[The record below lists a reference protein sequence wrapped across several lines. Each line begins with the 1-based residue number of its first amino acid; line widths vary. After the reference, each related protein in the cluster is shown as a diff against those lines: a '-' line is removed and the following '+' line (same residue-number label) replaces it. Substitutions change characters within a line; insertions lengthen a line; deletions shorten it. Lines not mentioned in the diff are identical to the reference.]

1 MTMNKLASSI
11 LALLVIALLTGCRQ
25 TLKESLADKDEQQSL
40 VVSDELSNNQVK
52 CFAEDSL
59 GQMWIGTFRGLNRYD
74 GKEYHQYFCT
84 GDSTALP
91 DNNIASLL
99 TDRKG
104 RLWVG
109 TVNGPARYTDQ
120 DNFIQVPMDANN
132 RNIIKLF
139 DDSHGNVYL
148 FNASEVLRYDEA
160 SQRFRTIARGLFP
173 RHAFYVD
180 CHIDRHDRL
189 WVVSSAY
196 IRCFS
201 LPKGQLIY
209 SLDLQRAGL
218 PSAPLYSYL
227 SADGGLYLSC
237 IGLMKRFDT
246 NSRRLEAVDG
256 AAYQGQTAAQS
267 HIEAP
272 DYVSQMVGCGAQGLL
287 MNTSRSG
294 LYFFDYHDRSIVAQG
309 DDRFPFAL
317 PDLLVTTIYPSRNGN
332 LWIGSYDQGFKVVNM
347 GGGRHD
353 VARELQKAFAG
364 QSVMAVAAQ
373 GNNLWVSTLMNG
385 IYRYDCNSRSLAQ
398 VDIQNLDIK
407 GKMNAIRHIL
417 IDRQHHLWLS
427 TTTSVYKCR
436 YTGDRLAMEGKADM
450 FGIMDLAEDRQG
462 NIWATTSTPYL
473 VEFPQGA
480 MPPVYKQL
488 YTADFVFTPSLLL
501 QRDGTLLVAAFNQ
514 KLLTLNTLTGK
525 VGEARVDTTDYRRCI
540 RRSVFIPVDMLQD
553 SRDDIWIG
561 TVTNGVIRYQPGSG
575 HMERISGISCSD
587 IAAFEEDAQGNI
599 WISTMN
605 GLNRWDRRTG
615 RVTTFYKGDGIGG
628 NQFYDRASA
637 RLADGTFVF
646 GGPHGLTAFNPI
658 RLTNAR
664 PGRLIFQDLRVHNAV
679 VRPFEHEGINTLLSQ
694 KPRVTLRHDQNSFS
708 VSFVAINYREN
719 YHPHYYYMLD
729 GYDREWTDAAG
740 DNRASYANL
749 PAGSYT
755 LKVKVSM
762 GDERQASNVEE
773 LHIWV
778 KAAPANSW
786 WAWTLYL
793 LAAAVLIHY
802 IRKIRHRVGQE
813 KEATRRAEQEKEQE
827 ARVNKMNTSFFANIS
842 HEFRT
847 PLTMISG
854 PVELLAKDKTLGHD
868 QRYLVA
874 VAQRSVV
881 RMLRLV
887 NQMLDFNK
895 LENDALQ
902 LRVHYV
908 DVIPL
913 IQQICMPFD
922 FSMHEKDITLT
933 LHGVDDELDGWVD
946 ADKIDKILS
955 NLLSNALKFTPRGGH
970 VDVSLDVED
979 NILQL
984 TVADTGPGIPQ
995 EKLDQ
1000 VFQRYYQ
1007 LDSQTRG
1014 ITNWG
1019 TGIGL
1024 YFARRLA
1031 ELHHGHLA
1039 ASNRTEGTGAV
1050 FTLVLPLNAEA
1061 YTAEE
1066 RVENGAEQQETLFPV
1081 DHLAAEKTQEPTEDK
1096 RPTVLVVDD
1105 DTDVANYLRLL
1116 LSPYYHVSV
1125 HYDADSA
1132 LTEVREQEP
1141 NVVLS
1146 DVAMPGK
1153 TGYELCAEIKGDLQL
1168 CHIPVILVT
1177 AKITAESQIEGL
1189 RQGADAY
1196 VMKPFEPQVLLAQID
1211 SLLKNR
1217 LRVKKI
1223 LTQQTTADEA
1233 AEEVL
1238 SPQDQQFMR
1247 ELYKLMEDELSNA
1260 ELDVTSITN
1269 MLHISRTKLYYK
1281 IKGLTDTSPANFFK
1295 TYKLNRAAE
1304 MIREGSHTLSE
1315 IADICGFSTPS
1326 HFSYLFKKHFGMSPS
1341 EYAKR

>member
-1 MTMNKLASSI
+1 MTMNKAALRIVVLLMVLVSLSCSQPHDAS
-11 LALLVIALLTGCRQ
+11 VT
-25 TLKESLADKDEQQSL
+25 DKDEEQSL
-40 VVSDELSNNQVK
+40 VVGDELSNNQVK
-52 CFAEDSL
+52 CFAEDTL

-99 TDRKG
+99 TDRRG

-120 DNFIQVPMDANN
+120 DDFVQVPMDAKN
-132 RNIIKLF
+132 RNILKVME
-139 DDSHGNVYL
+139 DSHGNVYL
-148 FNASEVLRYDEA
+148 FNASEVLRYDEQTQA
-160 SQRFRTIARGLFP
+160 FCTIITGLFP
-173 RHAFYVD
+173 KHAFYVD

-189 WVVSSAY
+189 WVASTFY
-196 IRCFS
+196 LRCYS
-201 LPKGQLIY
+201 LPQGKLTYQC
-209 SLDLQRAGL
+209 DLRQA
-218 PSAPLYSYL
+218 APLYTYL
-227 SADGGLYLSC
+227 AEDGNLYLSGMGQMMRFNTTSRQLEPMTEVVAK
-237 IGLMKRFDT
+237 GL
-246 NSRRLEAVDG
+246 G
-256 AAYQGQTAAQS
+256 AAQT
-267 HIEAP
+267 HIVAP
-272 DYVSQMVGCGAQGLL
+272 DYVTQMVDCGTQGLL
-287 MNTSRSG
+287 LNTSRSG
-294 LYFFDYHDRSIVAQG
+294 LYFFDYRDKSIVAQG
-309 DDRFPFAL
+309 DDRFPFTL
-317 PDLLVTTIYPSRNGN
+317 PDLLVTTVYRSHNGN
-332 LWIGSYDQGFKVVNM
+332 LWIGSYDQGFMVVDM
-347 GGGRHD
+347 SAGHREAAHD
-353 VARELQKAFAG
+353 LQKAFAG

-373 GNNLWVSTLMNG
+373 GNSLWISTLMNG
-385 IYRYDCNSRSLAQ
+385 IYRYDCSSHELSH
-398 VDIQNLDIK
+398 VDSENLDIK
-407 GKMNAIRHIL
+407 GKMNAIQHIL
-417 IDRQHHLWLS
+417 IDSKGNLWLS
-427 TTTSVYKCR
+427 TVMSIYKCR
-436 YTGDRLAMEGKADM
+436 YDGGRLVQESKADV
-450 FGIMDLAEDRQG
+450 FGVMDLVEDRQG
-462 NIWATTSTPYL
+462 NIWVATSSPYI
-473 VEFPQGA
+473 VEFPQGGVK
-480 MPPVYKQL
+480 PVYKQL
-488 YTADFVFTPSLLL
+488 YTSDFVFTPSLLL
-501 QRDGTLLVAAFNQ
+501 QRDGSLLVAAFNQ
-514 KLLTLNTLTGK
+514 KLLKVNTLTGK
-525 VGEARVDTTDYRRCI
+525 VSEARVDTTDYKRCI
-540 RRSVFIPVDMLQD
+540 RRSVIIPVDMLQD
-553 SRDDIWIG
+553 SRGDIWLG
-561 TVTNGVIRYQPGSG
+561 TVTNGVIRYQPQTG
-575 HMERISGISCSD
+575 HMERIGGISCSD
-587 IAAFEEDAQGNI
+587 IAAFEEDAKGNI
-599 WISTMN
+599 WISTMD

-658 RLTNAR
+658 GMTNAR
-664 PGRLIFQDLRVHNAV
+664 PGRLTFQDLRVHNAV
-679 VRPFEHEGINTLLSQ
+679 VRPFEHRGISTLLSQ

-729 GYDREWTDAAG
+729 GYDKEWTDAAG

-749 PAGSYT
+749 PAGSYR

-762 GDERQASNVEE
+762 GDERQASEVEE
-773 LHIWV
+773 LRIKV
-778 KAAPANSW
+778 MSAPMNSW
-786 WAWTLYL
+786 WAWTLYI
-793 LAAAVLIHY
+793 LAAAVLIYY
-802 IRKIRHRVGQE
+802 IRKIRLRVVQE
-813 KEATRRAEQEKEQE
+813 KEATRRAELEKEQE

-868 QRYLVA
+868 QHYLVA
-874 VAQRSVV
+874 VAQRSVG

-902 LRVHYV
+902 LRVHYI

-913 IQQICMPFD
+913 VQQICMPFE
-922 FSMHEKDITLT
+922 FSMHEKGITLT

-970 VDVSLDVED
+970 VDVSLDVEA
-979 NILQL
+979 NILKL
-984 TVADTGPGIPQ
+984 TVADSGPGIPQ
-995 EKLDQ
+995 DKLEQ

-1007 LDSQTRG
+1007 LDRQTRG

-1031 ELHHGHLA
+1031 ELHHGNLA
-1039 ASNRTEGTGAV
+1039 ATNRTEGTGAV

-1066 RVENGAEQQETLFPV
+1066 RVENGDDSQKQLFPV
-1081 DHLAAEKTQEPTEDK
+1081 DHLMAEETAEQTEDK

-1196 VMKPFEPQVLLAQID
+1196 VTKPFEPQVLLAQID

-1217 LRVKKI
+1217 LRAQRI

-1233 AEEVL
+1233 VEEVL

-1341 EYAKR
+1341 EYAKS